1 MKNNSPSQTLRAARS
16 IFLAAALAWLGL
28 APAAAA
34 PLDAPTEA
42 PAETPAEARLPLWEL
57 GVGAGAVTT
66 PAYPGADTHSTRFL
80 ALPYLLYRGEVLRS
94 DQSGI
99 GARLLHS
106 DVAEFDIGFAASLPA
121 HSKDVAARAGM
132 GDLGTLVEFGPRVK
146 IKLADIDQSSRLR
159 FELPLRAV
167 IEARA
172 GVRRQGWTL
181 EPRLV
186 YDRRETNGDWAWDA
200 HLGAVFGDNRIN
212 RYFYQVQP
220 QEATAARPAYNAQS
234 GLMLV
239 RAGLFA
245 SRKLNPDLRFFGFLR
260 YESYAAA
267 ANRDSP
273 LMKQD
278 TGASAGFGFAWTF
291 ARSAARAYE

>member
-1 MKNNSPSQTLRAARS
+1 MNNNSAFPTLRAARS
-16 IFLAAALAWLGL
+16 IFLGAALACLGVL
-28 APAAAA
+28 PAVAATPDAPVDAPA
-34 PLDAPTEA
+34 DAK
-42 PAETPAEARLPLWEL
+42 LPLWEL
-57 GVGAGAVTT
+57 GVGAGAIST
-66 PAYPGADTHSTRFL
+66 PAYPGADTRSSRVL
-80 ALPYLLYRGEVLRS
+80 ALPFLIYRGEVLRS

-106 DVAEFDIGFAASLPA
+106 DAAEFDVGFAASLPA

-132 GDLGTLVEFGPRVK
+132 RDLGTLVEFGPRVK
-146 IKLADIDQSSRLR
+146 LKIADIDENSRLR

-200 HLGAVFGDNRIN
+200 HVGALFGDNRIN
-212 RYFYQVQP
+212 RYFYEVQP
-220 QEATAARPAYNAQS
+220 QEAIAGRPAYSARS

-245 SRKLNPDLRFFGFLR
+245 SRKLTPDLRVFTFLR
-260 YESYAAA
+260 YETYAGA

-273 LMKQD
+273 LVKQN
-278 TGASAGFGFAWTF
+278 TGASAGIGFAWTF
-291 ARSAARAYE
+291 ARSAELEHE

>member
-1 MKNNSPSQTLRAARS
+1 MNNNTSFPTLRAARS
-16 IFLAAALAWLGL
+16 IFLGAALACVGVL
-28 APAAAA
+28 PAAAA
-34 PLDAPTEA
+34 PFDA
-42 PAETPAEARLPLWEL
+42 PAEAKLPLWEL
-57 GVGAGAVTT
+57 GVGAGAIST
-66 PAYPGADTHSTRFL
+66 PAYPGSDSRSSRVL
-80 ALPYLLYRGEVLRS
+80 ALPFLLYRGEVLRS

-106 DVAEFDIGFAASLPA
+106 DVAEFDVGFSASLPA

-132 GDLGTLVEFGPRVK
+132 RDLGTLVEFGPRLKLK
-146 IKLADIDQSSRLR
+146 IADIDESSRLR

-186 YDRRETNGDWAWDA
+186 YDRRERNGDWAWDA
-200 HLGAVFGDNRIN
+200 HVGAVIGDNRIN

-220 QEATAARPAYNAQS
+220 QEATAERPAYNAQA
-234 GLMLV
+234 GLMAMRV
-239 RAGLFA
+239 GLFA
-245 SRKLNPDLRFFGFLR
+245 SRKLNPDLRLFTFLR
-260 YESYAAA
+260 YESYAGA

-273 LMKQD
+273 LMKQN
-278 TGASAGFGFAWTF
+278 TGASAGIGFAWTF
-291 ARSAARAYE
+291 ARSVAREHE